1 MTHRAEAL
9 ARTIIGI
16 IGNIISFSLFISPTP
31 TFWRIIQKKSTEEF
45 HPYPYLASVMN
56 CVFWIFYGIPVVH
69 PDSVLVVT
77 INSIGLA
84 LELIYLC
91 IFFIFTNKKNRI
103 TILLFLVSEIV
114 FLAVIA
120 TITLLCF
127 HTHET
132 RSMFVGIICDIFGI
146 IMYAS
151 PLSIVRKVFKTK
163 SVEFLPF
170 WLCLAGFANGVV
182 WFTYAF
188 LKTFDPY
195 IATGNGIGAILGF
208 IQLCVYINFSCC
220 RKTTLEGVK
229 PSEVQLQK
237 TEPDWTPSAPPI
249 NQLYGEANAIDGND
263 KKVIGMNHGNTID

>member
-1 MTHRAEAL
+1 MTHGAEAL

-16 IGNIISFSLFISPTP
+16 IGNIISFSLFISPAP
-31 TFWRIIQKKSTEEF
+31 TFWRIIKKKSTEEF

-77 INSIGLA
+77 INSVGLA

-91 IFFIFTNKKNRI
+91 IFFIFTNKKIRI

-120 TITLLCF
+120 VITLLCF

-170 WLCLAGFANGVV
+170 WLCLAGFVNGVV

-195 IATGNGIGAILGF
+195 IAADP
-208 IQLCVYINFSCC
+208 FSWYHCSTSTSASASASASAFTSAEI
-220 RKTTLEGVK
+220 KVTT
-229 PSEVQLQK
+229 
-237 TEPDWTPSAPPI
+237 APPPPPELKLPLFYLHLHR
-249 NQLYGEANAIDGND
+249 N
-263 KKVIGMNHGNTID
+263 